1 MFFNRTSFSISPFN
15 GFNPSKPSKPSK
27 LFNPFN
33 PFHRTIHADLA
44 PAPQPFRAPS
54 RLACTVAAAII
65 ATSLPLASITEAKT
79 FRWASQGDVLT
90 MDPHAQNE
98 GLNNAISDH
107 VYEPLLNRGKT
118 MAIEPCLALSWT
130 QINPTTTRFKL
141 RDKVTFHDGTPFTAD
156 DVVFSI
162 TRAGEKT
169 SNFGA
174 YMQGIKEAKKVDNLT
189 VDIITNGPAPTLLD
203 QLTEI
208 RVMSRAWATKYN
220 VTRPQDFKNKEE
232 TFAARNANGTGAFIL
247 RAREPDVKTVLVANS
262 NWWGK
267 RDSNVTEVVYTPIQQ
282 DATRISALISGEI
295 DLVLDPPVQDVGS
308 LKANPALKVVEG
320 NENRTIFLAM
330 DQGRNELQ
338 YSNVKG
344 KNPFKDV
351 RVRQAML
358 LTVDINAIQKTV
370 MRGLS
375 LPTMSMIAPQVRGY
389 SKDLEKRP
397 AVDIAKAKK
406 LMADAGYPNG
416 FEVTLDCPNNRYIN
430 DERICTAIAGMLSKI
445 DIKIKLNSMPRVT
458 YFPKI
463 QNIDSSFHLY
473 GWGVPTFDSLYTLQ
487 SVIRTKT
494 SGGDGEQN
502 YSGYSNPKVDAL
514 IDQLKTEADLAK
526 RATITREALLI
537 HQADVGHIPLH
548 HQIIPWAMRKNVTVV
563 HRADNRVFA
572 KWAMVN

>member
-1 MFFNRTSFSISPFN
+1 MP
-15 GFNPSKPSKPSK
+15 
-27 LFNPFN
+27 
-33 PFHRTIHADLA
+33 IHAVKSLT
-44 PAPQPFRAPS
+44 S
-54 RLACTVAAAII
+54 LSVAALVAGCLAVSAIP
-65 ATSLPLASITEAKT
+65 ANAKT

-98 GLNNAISDH
+98 GLNNSIADH
-107 VYEPLLNRGKT
+107 VYEPLVNRGRT
-118 MAIEPCLALSWT
+118 MAIEPSLATSW
-130 QINPTTTRFKL
+130 QLINPTTMRFKL
-141 RDKVTFHDGTPFTAD
+141 RDKVTFHDGAAFTAD

-162 TRAGEKT
+162 TRAMEKT
-169 SNFGA
+169 SNFAA

-189 VDIITNGPAPTLLD
+189 VDIITNGPVPTLLD
-203 QLTEI
+203 QLTEVRI
-208 RVMSRAWATKYN
+208 MNRAWSVKFN
-220 VTRPQDFKNKEE
+220 VTKPQDFKNKEE
-232 TFAARNANGTGAFIL
+232 TYAARNANGTGSFVL
-247 RAREPDVKTVLVANS
+247 RAREADVKTVLVANS

-267 RDSNVTEVVYTPIQQ
+267 RESNVTEVIYTPIKQ
-282 DATRISALISGEI
+282 DATRVSALITGEI
-295 DLVLDPPVQDVGS
+295 DLVLDPPVQDLTN
-308 LKANPALKVVEG
+308 LKANSKLKILEG
-320 NENRTIFLAM
+320 NENRTVFLSM
-330 DQGRNELQ
+330 DQGRAELL

-358 LTVDINAIQKTV
+358 MAIDVNAIGKTV

-397 AVDIAKAKK
+397 AVDFAKAKK
-406 LMADAGYPNG
+406 LLTEAGYPNG

-430 DERICTAIAGMLSKI
+430 DEKICTAIAGMLAKI

-463 QNIDSSFHLY
+463 QNMDTSFYLY

-487 SVIRTKT
+487 SVIHTKV

-502 YSGYSNPKVDAL
+502 YSGYSNPKVDAA
-514 IDQLKTEADLAK
+514 IGALKTEADVTK
-526 RATITREALLI
+526 RVALTREALML

-548 HQIIPWAMRKNVTVV
+548 HQIIPWAMRKNVSAV
-563 HRADNRVFA
+563 HRPDNRVVA
-572 KWAMVN
+572 RWVMIN

>member
-1 MFFNRTSFSISPFN
+1 MLIRD
-15 GFNPSKPSKPSK
+15 
-27 LFNPFN
+27 
-33 PFHRTIHADLA
+33 FHSTPRASTFRPAYLA
-44 PAPQPFRAPS
+44 ASACLLGA
-54 RLACTVAAAII
+54 LALGATLSSNAI
-65 ATSLPLASITEAKT
+65 AKT

-90 MDPHAQNE
+90 MDPHSQNE

-107 VYEPLLNRGKT
+107 VYEPLVTRGKT
-118 MAIEPCLALSWT
+118 MAVEPALALSWT
-130 QINPTTTRFKL
+130 QINPTTMRFKL
-141 RDKVTFHDGTPFTAD
+141 RDKVTFHDGSAFTAD

-169 SNFGA
+169 SNFAA

-189 VDIITNGPAPTLLD
+189 VDIITNGPVPTLLD

-208 RVMSRAWATKYN
+208 RIMNRAWSVKNN
-220 VTRPQDFKNKEE
+220 VTKPQDFKNKEE
-232 TFAARNANGTGAFIL
+232 TYAARNANGTGPFVL
-247 RAREPDVKTVLVANS
+247 RAREPDVKTVLVLNS

-267 RDSNVTEVVYTPIQQ
+267 RESNLTEVIYTPIKQ
-282 DATRISALISGEI
+282 DATRISALITGEI
-295 DLVLDPPVQDVGS
+295 DLVLDPPVQDVGG
-308 LKANPALKVVEG
+308 LKANPVLKIVEG

-330 DQGRNELQ
+330 DEGRNELL

-344 KNPFKDV
+344 KNPFKDL

-358 LTVDINAIQKTV
+358 LSIDVNAIQKTV

-406 LMADAGYPNG
+406 LMVEAGYPTG
-416 FEVTLDCPNNRYIN
+416 FEVTMDCSNNRYIN

-463 QNIDSSFHLY
+463 QNSDTSLFLY

-487 SVIRTKT
+487 SVIRTKAA
-494 SGGDGEQN
+494 GGDGEQN
-502 YSGYSNPKVDAL
+502 YSGYSNAKVDAL
-514 IDQLKTEADLAK
+514 IDQLKSEGDVAK
-526 RATITREALLI
+526 RAAITREALLL
-537 HQADVGHIPLH
+537 HQADIGHIPLH

-563 HRADNRVFA
+563 HRPDNRVFA
-572 KWAMVN
+572 KWVNIN

>member
-1 MFFNRTSFSISPFN
+1 M
-15 GFNPSKPSKPSK
+15 
-27 LFNPFN
+27 
-33 PFHRTIHADLA
+33 TI
-44 PAPQPFRAPS
+44 
-54 RLACTVAAAII
+54 AAIASRPHSQKI
-65 ATSLPLASITEAKT
+65 IVALGLLLAFAIPLTASAKT

-98 GLNNAISDH
+98 GLNNAICDH
-107 VYEPLLNRGKT
+107 VYEPLVNRGKT
-118 MAIEPCLALSWT
+118 MAIEPSLALSW
-130 QINPTTTRFKL
+130 QAMSPTVMRFKL
-141 RDKVTFHDGTPFTAD
+141 RDKVTFHDGSAFTAD

-162 TRAGEKT
+162 TRAMEKT
-169 SNFGA
+169 SNFAA
-174 YMQGIKEAKKVDNLT
+174 YMQGIKEAKKIDNMT
-189 VDIITNGPAPTLLD
+189 IDIITNGPTPTLLD

-208 RVMSRAWATKYN
+208 RMMSRAWAMKYN

-232 TFAARNANGTGAFIL
+232 TFAARNANGTGAFVL

-267 RDSNVTEVVYTPIQQ
+267 RESNVTEVIYTPIKQ

-295 DLVLDPPVQDVGS
+295 DLVLDPPVQD
-308 LKANPALKVVEG
+308 LANLRANQKLKVLEG
-320 NENRTIFLAM
+320 NENRTVFISM
-330 DQGRNELQ
+330 DQGRSELL

-344 KNPFKDV
+344 KNPFKDL

-358 LTVDINAIQKTV
+358 LAVDVNALSKTV

-397 AVDIAKAKK
+397 AVDLVKAKK
-406 LMADAGYPNG
+406 LLTEAGYPNG

-430 DERICTAIAGMLSKI
+430 DEKICTALAGMFAKI

-458 YFPKI
+458 YFPKV
-463 QNIDSSFHLY
+463 QNSDTSLFLY

-487 SVIRTKT
+487 SVIHTKAT
-494 SGGDGEQN
+494 QGDGEQN
-502 YSGYSNPKVDAL
+502 FSGYSNPKVDAL
-514 IDQLKTEADLAK
+514 IASLKTEADTSK
-526 RATITREALLI
+526 RTAITREALLL

-548 HQIIPWAMRKNVTVV
+548 HQVIPWAMRKPVTVV
-563 HRADNRVFA
+563 HRPDNRVYA
-572 KWAMVN
+572 KWATIN

>member
-1 MFFNRTSFSISPFN
+1 MTMPIKQSALALLATVLLTATLLLTP
-15 GFNPSKPSKPSK
+15 NP
-27 LFNPFN
+27 
-33 PFHRTIHADLA
+33 AD
-44 PAPQPFRAPS
+44 
-54 RLACTVAAAII
+54 
-65 ATSLPLASITEAKT
+65 AKT

-98 GLNNAISDH
+98 GLNNSICDH
-107 VYEPLLNRGKT
+107 VYEPLVNRGKT
-118 MAIEPCLALSWT
+118 MAIEPSLAVSW
-130 QINPTTTRFKL
+130 QAMNPTTMRFKL
-141 RDKVTFHDGTPFTAD
+141 RDKVTFHDGTAFTAD

-162 TRAGEKT
+162 TRAMEKT

-174 YMQGIKEAKKVDNLT
+174 YVQGIKEAKKVDNLT
-189 VDIITNGPAPTLLD
+189 VDIITGGPTPTLLD
-203 QLTEI
+203 QLTELRI
-208 RVMSRAWATKYN
+208 MNRAWSVKYN

-232 TFAARNANGTGAFIL
+232 TFAARNANGTGPFVL
-247 RAREPDVKTVLVANS
+247 RAREADVKTVLVANS

-267 RDSNVTEVVYTPIQQ
+267 RDSNVTEVIYTPIKQ
-282 DATRISALISGEI
+282 DATRISALITGEI
-295 DLVLDPPVQDVGS
+295 DLVLDPPVQDLANLRS
-308 LKANPALKVVEG
+308 NAKLKILEG
-320 NENRTIFLAM
+320 NENRTVFLSL
-330 DQGRNELQ
+330 DQGRGELL
-338 YSNVKG
+338 YANVKG

-358 LTVDINAIQKTV
+358 IAIDVNAISKTV

-397 AVDIAKAKK
+397 AVDLARAKK
-406 LMADAGYPNG
+406 LMGEAGYPQG

-430 DERICTAIAGMLSKI
+430 DEKICTAIAGMLAKI
-445 DIKIKLNSMPRVT
+445 DIKIKLNAMPRAT

-463 QNIDSSFHLY
+463 QNMDTSLYLY

-487 SVIRTKT
+487 SVIHTKV

-514 IDQLKTEADLAK
+514 IASLKTEVDVSK
-526 RATITREALLI
+526 RVALTKEALML

-548 HQIIPWAMRKNVTVV
+548 HQIIPWAMRKNVSVV
-563 HRADNRVFA
+563 HRPDNRVNA
-572 KWAMVN
+572 KWAVIN